1 MTKRDGRVDARPY
14 LVVLASD
21 GRAEVEYDRGYPG
34 MVILPGG
41 RYWQESDARHHR
53 DTYNRGREEAEA
65 GRAKGQGELLPRGWA
80 S

>member
-34 MVILPGG
+34 LTILPGG
-41 RYWQESDARHHR
+41 RYWTETDARTHR
-53 DTYNRGREEAEA
+53 DRYNRERAEAEA
-65 GRAKGQGELLPRGWA
+65 GRAKSQGELLPEGWV